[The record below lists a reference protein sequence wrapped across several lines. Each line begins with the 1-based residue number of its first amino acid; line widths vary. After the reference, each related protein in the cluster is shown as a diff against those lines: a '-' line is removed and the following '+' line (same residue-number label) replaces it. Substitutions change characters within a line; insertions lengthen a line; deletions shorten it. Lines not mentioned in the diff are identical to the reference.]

1 MNTPQLSPESRTQS
15 ARQGAKVAV
24 TGASGMV
31 GTALAAVLKTR
42 QQTLI
47 PLVRKARGGGASE
60 VVWDPSVGK
69 IDAQR
74 LEGLD
79 AVVHLAGENIASG
92 RWNAARKQRIRD
104 SRVVGTR
111 LLCDTLASLRAKPR
125 VLVSASAT
133 GFYGDR
139 HDAILGEDAGP
150 GQGFLSDV
158 CREWEDATK
167 AAEQAGIRVVRL
179 RIGVV
184 LSPQGG
190 ALQKML
196 TPFRLGVGGRIGSG
210 GQYWSWIS
218 LDDLVG
224 AIVHCL
230 DHDELSG
237 AVNAVSPEPL
247 TNREFTAVLAHA
259 LHRPAFLPMP
269 AFAARL
275 ALGEMADALLLASTR
290 VVPLKLRESGYRFR
304 HATLAEA
311 LKALLG

>member
-1 MNTPQLSPESRTQS
+1 
-15 ARQGAKVAV
+15 
-24 TGASGMV
+24 MV
-31 GTALAAVLKTR
+31 GTALTKVLQGRQLAVV
-42 QQTLI
+42 
-47 PLVRKARGGGASE
+47 PLVRQTRGGSATE
-60 VVWDPSVGK
+60 IAWDPMAGK
-69 IDAQR
+69 IDSSR
-74 LEGLD
+74 LEGVD

-104 SRVVGTR
+104 SRVFGTQ
-111 LLCDTLASLRAKPR
+111 LLCETLAKLKAKPR

-139 HDAILGEDAGP
+139 RDAILGEEAGP

-158 CREWEDATK
+158 CCEWEQATV
-167 AAEQAGIRVVRL
+167 AAEKAGIRVVHL

-184 LSPQGG
+184 LSTKGG
-190 ALQKML
+190 ALKKML

-230 DHDELSG
+230 DHDDLSG
-237 AVNAVSPEPL
+237 PVNAVSPEPL
-247 TNREFTAVLAHA
+247 TNREFTAVLAKA
-259 LHRPAFLPMP
+259 LHRPGCMPMP

-275 ALGEMADALLLASTR
+275 VLGEMADALLLASTR
-290 VVPLKLRESGYRFR
+290 VAPLKLRESGYQFH
-304 HATLAEA
+304 HATLAQA
-311 LKALLG
+311 LAELLK